1 MDKYKIYTL
10 NTKLSLYQLKEM
22 ILENTTQDENTY
34 DFELLKY
41 SPKSISF
48 KFSEKKILET
58 SLLDKNGKEQVIEYL
73 HIDSFNFQIIEDT
86 NSFYLLL
93 INPTRSLKFFKN
105 TLSEILD
112 YSIGLSDINL
122 DPLEWLENIEKNSN
136 ERFQILSIEIKDII
150 FDSKTNGSMIF
161 KSTLDL
167 RTTYKEFLNIK
178 NYKVSKVL
186 LNNNDFYR
194 GKFILSKDASFQIES
209 LNSNKF
215 LEVLIKSL

>member
-105 TLSEILD
+105 T
-112 YSIGLSDINL
+112 
-122 DPLEWLENIEKNSN
+122 
-136 ERFQILSIEIKDII
+136 
-150 FDSKTNGSMIF
+150 
-161 KSTLDL
+161 
-167 RTTYKEFLNIK
+167 
-178 NYKVSKVL
+178 
-186 LNNNDFYR
+186 
-194 GKFILSKDASFQIES
+194 
-209 LNSNKF
+209 
-215 LEVLIKSL
+215 

>member
-1 MDKYKIYTL
+1 
-10 NTKLSLYQLKEM
+10 
-22 ILENTTQDENTY
+22 
-34 DFELLKY
+34 
-41 SPKSISF
+41 
-48 KFSEKKILET
+48 
-58 SLLDKNGKEQVIEYL
+58 
-73 HIDSFNFQIIEDT
+73 
-86 NSFYLLL
+86 
-93 INPTRSLKFFKN
+93 
-105 TLSEILD
+105 
-112 YSIGLSDINL
+112 
-122 DPLEWLENIEKNSN
+122 
-136 ERFQILSIEIKDII
+136 
-150 FDSKTNGSMIF
+150 TNGSMIF